1 MYSEEELDKLEQ
13 EEYDLTEESLIILLL
28 LLSSLKEDLQG
39 ELQKFYQKYGSDGI
53 VTYQE
58 ARKWVSDKDHRRR
71 LTVLL
76 LTITDKFDL
85 TLPQLNSKLKSLLTK
100 ISGKESDFFNVEIN
114 VDKTL
119 NTKWGVDDS
128 KWSDRLADDVLL
140 WTAYIMNDIKRSMIK
155 RDNIEKVLKQVDKR
169 FDTIEN
175 VLNASTILTRNV
187 LERLVLSE
195 STAVGSIARK
205 EIFKELG
212 VEKYQFFTRA
222 DERTCDVC
230 GSLHGVIFPMSAYE
244 VGVTASPV
252 HPFVDAGKF
261 LLSEIK
267 TSQLN
272 IIIGG

>member
-1 MYSEEELDKLEQ
+1 MVV
-13 EEYDLTEESLIILLL
+13 LLL

-39 ELQKFYQKYGSDGI
+39 ELQKFYRKYGSDGI

-76 LTITDKFDL
+76 LAITTKFNL
-85 TLPQLNSKLKSLLTK
+85 TLPQLNSKFKSLLK
-100 ISGKESDFFNVEIN
+100 DISGKESDFFDVEIDI
-114 VDKTL
+114 DKVL

-128 KWSDRLADDVLL
+128 KWSNRLSDDVVL
-140 WTAYIMNDIKRSMIK
+140 WTAYVMNDIKRSMIK
-155 RDNIEKVLKQVDKR
+155 QDNIDKVLDQIDKR
-169 FDTIEN
+169 FGTIEN
-175 VLNASTILTRNV
+175 VMKA
-187 LERLVLSE
+187 LVLTE
-195 STAVGSIARK
+195 STAVGSIARR

-230 GSLHGVIFPMSAYE
+230 GSLHGVIFPMPAYE

-252 HPFVDAGKF
+252 HPRCRCWEVPIW
-261 LLSEIK
+261 E
-267 TSQLN
+267 
-272 IIIGG
+272 

>member
-1 MYSEEELDKLEQ
+1 MV
-13 EEYDLTEESLIILLL
+13 LLL

-39 ELQKFYQKYGSDGI
+39 ELQKFYRRYGSDGI

-76 LTITDKFDL
+76 LAITSKFDL
-85 TLPQLNSKLKSLLTK
+85 ILPQLNSKFKSLLK
-100 ISGKESDFFNVEIN
+100 DISGKESGFFDVEID
-114 VDKTL
+114 VEKVL
-119 NTKWGVDDS
+119 NTKWGVDYS
-128 KWSDRLADDVLL
+128 KWSNRLSDDVDL
-140 WTAYIMNDIKRSMIK
+140 WTAYVMNDIKRSMIK
-155 RDNIEKVLKQVDKR
+155 QDDIAKVLDQIDKR
-169 FDTIEN
+169 FGTIEN
-175 VLNASTILTRNV
+175 VMRA
-187 LERLVLSE
+187 LVVTE
-195 STAVGSIARK
+195 STAVGSIARR

-230 GSLHGVIFPMSAYE
+230 GSLHGIIFPMSAYE

>member
-1 MYSEEELDKLEQ
+1 MVV
-13 EEYDLTEESLIILLL
+13 LLL

-39 ELQKFYQKYGSDGI
+39 ELQKFYRKYGSDGI

-76 LTITDKFDL
+76 LAITTKFNL
-85 TLPQLNSKLKSLLTK
+85 TLPQLNSKFKSLLK
-100 ISGKESDFFNVEIN
+100 DISGKESGFFDVEID
-114 VDKTL
+114 VDKVL

-128 KWSDRLADDVLL
+128 KWSNRLSDDVVL
-140 WTAYIMNDIKRSMIK
+140 WTAYVMNDIKRSMI
-155 RDNIEKVLKQVDKR
+155 RQDNIDTVLDQIDKR
-169 FDTIEN
+169 FRTIEN
-175 VLNASTILTRNV
+175 VMRA
-187 LERLVLSE
+187 LVVTE
-195 STAVGSIARK
+195 STAVGSIARR

-230 GSLHGVIFPMSAYE
+230 GSLHGIIFPMSAYE

>member
-1 MYSEEELDKLEQ
+1 MVV
-13 EEYDLTEESLIILLL
+13 LLL

-39 ELQKFYQKYGSDGI
+39 ELQKFYRKYGSDGI

-76 LTITDKFDL
+76 LAITTKFNL
-85 TLPQLNSKLKSLLTK
+85 TLPQLNSKFKSLLK
-100 ISGKESDFFNVEIN
+100 DISGKESGFFDVEID
-114 VDKTL
+114 VDKVL

-128 KWSDRLADDVLL
+128 KWSNRLSDDVVL
-140 WTAYIMNDIKRSMIK
+140 WTAYVMNDIKRSMIK
-155 RDNIEKVLKQVDKR
+155 QDDIAKVLDQIDKR
-169 FDTIEN
+169 FGTIEN
-175 VLNASTILTRNV
+175 VMRA
-187 LERLVLSE
+187 LVVTE

-222 DERTCDVC
+222 DERICDVC

-244 VGVTASPV
+244 VGVTASPI
-252 HPFVDAGKF
+252 HPRCRCF
-261 LLSEIK
+261 EIP
-267 TSQLN
+267 
-272 IIIGG
+272 IWE

>member
-1 MYSEEELDKLEQ
+1 MV
-13 EEYDLTEESLIILLL
+13 LLL

-76 LTITDKFDL
+76 LAITSKFDL
-85 TLPQLNSKLKSLLTK
+85 TLPQLNSKFKSLLK
-100 ISGKESDFFNVEIN
+100 DISGKESGFFDVEID
-114 VDKTL
+114 VDKVL

-128 KWSDRLADDVLL
+128 KWSNRLSDDVVL
-140 WTAYIMNDIKRSMIK
+140 WTAYVMNDIKRSMIK
-155 RDNIEKVLKQVDKR
+155 QNNIDKVLDQIDKR
-169 FDTIEN
+169 FGTIEN
-175 VLNASTILTRNV
+175 VMKA
-187 LERLVLSE
+187 LVLTE

-205 EIFKELG
+205 EIFKKLG

>member
-1 MYSEEELDKLEQ
+1 MVV
-13 EEYDLTEESLIILLL
+13 LLL

-39 ELQKFYQKYGSDGI
+39 ELQKFYRKYGSDGI

-76 LTITDKFDL
+76 LAITTKFNL
-85 TLPQLNSKLKSLLTK
+85 TLPQLNSKFKSLLK
-100 ISGKESDFFNVEIN
+100 DISGKESGFFDVEID
-114 VDKTL
+114 VDKVL

-128 KWSDRLADDVLL
+128 KWSNRLSDDVVL
-140 WTAYIMNDIKRSMIK
+140 WTAYVMNDIKRSMIK
-155 RDNIEKVLKQVDKR
+155 QDDIDKVLDQIDKR
-169 FDTIEN
+169 FETIEN
-175 VLNASTILTRNV
+175 VMRA
-187 LERLVLSE
+187 LVVTE

-205 EIFKELG
+205 EIFKELE

-230 GSLHGVIFPMSAYE
+230 GSLHGIIFPMSAYE

>member
-1 MYSEEELDKLEQ
+1 MVV
-13 EEYDLTEESLIILLL
+13 LLL

-39 ELQKFYQKYGSDGI
+39 ELQKFYRKYGSDGI

-58 ARKWVSDKDHRRR
+58 ARKWVSDKDHKRR

-76 LTITDKFDL
+76 LAITTKFNL
-85 TLPQLNSKLKSLLTK
+85 TLPQLNSKFKSLLK
-100 ISGKESDFFNVEIN
+100 DISGKESGFFDVEID
-114 VDKTL
+114 VDKVL

-128 KWSDRLADDVLL
+128 KWSNRLSDDVVL
-140 WTAYIMNDIKRSMIK
+140 WTAYVMNDIKRSMIK
-155 RDNIEKVLKQVDKR
+155 QDDIDKVLNQIDKR
-169 FDTIEN
+169 FGTIEN
-175 VLNASTILTRNV
+175 VMKA
-187 LERLVLSE
+187 LVLTE
-195 STAVGSIARK
+195 STAVGSIARR

-252 HPFVDAGKF
+252 HPRCRCWEVPIW
-261 LLSEIK
+261 E
-267 TSQLN
+267 
-272 IIIGG
+272 

>member
-1 MYSEEELDKLEQ
+1 MVV
-13 EEYDLTEESLIILLL
+13 LLL

-39 ELQKFYQKYGSDGI
+39 ELQKFYRKYGSDGI

-76 LTITDKFDL
+76 LAITSKFNL
-85 TLPQLNSKLKSLLTK
+85 TLPQLNSKFKSLLK
-100 ISGKESDFFNVEIN
+100 DISGKESGFFDVEID
-114 VDKTL
+114 VDKVL

-128 KWSDRLADDVLL
+128 KWSNRLSDDVVL
-140 WTAYIMNDIKRSMIK
+140 WTAYVMNDIKRSMIK
-155 RDNIEKVLKQVDKR
+155 QDDIDKVLDQIDKR
-169 FDTIEN
+169 FETIEN
-175 VLNASTILTRNV
+175 VMRA
-187 LERLVLSE
+187 LVVTE

-205 EIFKELG
+205 EIFKELE

-230 GSLHGVIFPMSAYE
+230 GSLHGIIFPMSTYE

>member
-1 MYSEEELDKLEQ
+1 MVV
-13 EEYDLTEESLIILLL
+13 LLL

-39 ELQKFYQKYGSDGI
+39 ELQKFYRKYGSDGI

-76 LTITDKFDL
+76 LAITSKFDL
-85 TLPQLNSKLKSLLTK
+85 TLPQLNSKFKSLLK
-100 ISGKESDFFNVEIN
+100 DISGKESGFFDVEID
-114 VDKTL
+114 VEKVL

-128 KWSDRLADDVLL
+128 KWSNRLSDDVDL
-140 WTAYIMNDIKRSMIK
+140 WTAYVMNDIKRSMIK
-155 RDNIEKVLKQVDKR
+155 QDDIAKVLDQIDKR
-169 FDTIEN
+169 FGTIEN
-175 VLNASTILTRNV
+175 VMRA
-187 LERLVLSE
+187 LVVTE

-230 GSLHGVIFPMSAYE
+230 GSLHGVIFPTSAYE

>member
-1 MYSEEELDKLEQ
+1 MVV
-13 EEYDLTEESLIILLL
+13 LLL

-39 ELQKFYQKYGSDGI
+39 ERQKFYRKYGSDGI

-76 LTITDKFDL
+76 LAITSKFDL
-85 TLPQLNSKLKSLLTK
+85 TLPQLNSKFKSLLK
-100 ISGKESDFFNVEIN
+100 DISGKESGFFDVEIN
-114 VDKTL
+114 VDKVL

-128 KWSDRLADDVLL
+128 KWSNRLSDDVDL
-140 WTAYIMNDIKRSMIK
+140 WTAYVMNDIKRSMIK
-155 RDNIEKVLKQVDKR
+155 QDDIAKVLDQIDKR
-169 FDTIEN
+169 FGTIEN
-175 VLNASTILTRNV
+175 VMRA
-187 LERLVLSE
+187 LVVTE

-222 DERTCDVC
+222 DERTCNVC

>member
-1 MYSEEELDKLEQ
+1 MVV
-13 EEYDLTEESLIILLL
+13 LLL

-39 ELQKFYQKYGSDGI
+39 ELQKFYRKYGSDGI

-76 LTITDKFDL
+76 LTITTKFNL
-85 TLPQLNSKLKSLLTK
+85 TLPQLNSKFKSLLK
-100 ISGKESDFFNVEIN
+100 DISGKESGFFDVEID
-114 VDKTL
+114 VDKIL

-128 KWSDRLADDVLL
+128 KWSNRLSDDVVL
-140 WTAYIMNDIKRSMIK
+140 WTAYVMNDIKRSMI
-155 RDNIEKVLKQVDKR
+155 RQDNIDAVLDQIDKR
-169 FDTIEN
+169 FRTIEN
-175 VLNASTILTRNV
+175 VMRA
-187 LERLVLSE
+187 LVVTE

-252 HPFVDAGKF
+252 HPGCRCWEVPIW
-261 LLSEIK
+261 E
-267 TSQLN
+267 
-272 IIIGG
+272 